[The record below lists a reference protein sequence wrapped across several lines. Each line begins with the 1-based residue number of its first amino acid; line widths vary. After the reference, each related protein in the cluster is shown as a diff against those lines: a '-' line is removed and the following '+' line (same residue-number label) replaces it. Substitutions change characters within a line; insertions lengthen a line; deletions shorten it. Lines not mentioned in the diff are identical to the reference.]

1 MRLRSPQAECGEQMA
16 REPVDVIVHA
26 LAEVQTI
33 IVDYDERRGR
43 NRSAQATI
51 DRLRAIFE
59 DPALVSAMETLGQ
72 APIRVVARLRVI
84 EGGATDKKD

>member
-1 MRLRSPQAECGEQMA
+1 MA
-16 REPVDVIVHA
+16 REPVDVVVHA
-26 LAEVQTI
+26 LTEAQTI

-51 DRLRAIFE
+51 DRLRAVFE
-59 DPALVSAMETLGQ
+59 DPAVISAMENLGQ

-84 EGGATDKKD
+84 EGGAPDKKE

>member
-1 MRLRSPQAECGEQMA
+1 MA
-16 REPVDVIVHA
+16 REPVDVIVQA
-26 LAEVQTI
+26 LAEAQTI

-51 DRLRAIFE
+51 DRLRAIFD
-59 DPALVSAMETLGQ
+59 DPAVMAAMETLGQ

-84 EGGATDKKD
+84 EGGASDKKE

>member
-1 MRLRSPQAECGEQMA
+1 MA
-16 REPVDVIVHA
+16 REPVDVVVHA
-26 LAEVQTI
+26 LAEAQTI

-59 DPALVSAMETLGQ
+59 DSAVISAMENLGQ

-84 EGGATDKKD
+84 EGGASDKKE